1 MAAYEAQLAAM
12 KADFEARVAAERE
25 ITERRKRELS
35 SQRSVS
41 ASASVSLG
49 GSASAPHSRAVSSF
63 SSSPAAQHQPQY
75 TPLTIEETSEDPC
88 AADYAQTVAAGA
100 SEHMRSRMLPL
111 INSSRRCLSLSE
123 VGEAEALR
131 LQANLAIMRETLLG
145 RRRVIEEDE
154 GDSDSD
160 SDSDSDE
167 D

>member
-1 MAAYEAQLAAM
+1 MCQDQPLIEFQTRLAEGNGWISEV
-12 KADFEARVAAERE
+12 ADLDAGR
-25 ITERRKRELS
+25 
-35 SQRSVS
+35 
-41 ASASVSLG
+41 
-49 GSASAPHSRAVSSF
+49 
-63 SSSPAAQHQPQY
+63 
-75 TPLTIEETSEDPC
+75 
-88 AADYAQTVAAGA
+88 YAQTVAAGA

-123 VGEAEALR
+123 VGEGEALR